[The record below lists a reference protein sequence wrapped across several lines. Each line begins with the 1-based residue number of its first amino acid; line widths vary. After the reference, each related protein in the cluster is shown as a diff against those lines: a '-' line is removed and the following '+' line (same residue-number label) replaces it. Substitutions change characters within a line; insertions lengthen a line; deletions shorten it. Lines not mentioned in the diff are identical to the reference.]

1 LVRDVTPSSDR
12 EIPWQGRKSKV
23 VSAEEGEG
31 EKKEE
36 WEKELEKKA
45 QEAYR
50 KFKF

>member
-1 LVRDVTPSSDR
+1 LSNIAS
-12 EIPWQGRKSKV
+12 
-23 VSAEEGEG
+23 EEEG
-31 EKKEE
+31 EKKEQ